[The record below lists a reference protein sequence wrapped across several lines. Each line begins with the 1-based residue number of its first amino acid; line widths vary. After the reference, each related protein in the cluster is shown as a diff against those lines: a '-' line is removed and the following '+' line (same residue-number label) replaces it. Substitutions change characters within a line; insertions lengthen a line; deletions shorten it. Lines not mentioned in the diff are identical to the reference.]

1 MSSCFT
7 AMFRGNASSAKFSNI
22 EPAQNFRCGLKAI
35 IQERAILFFISVA
48 VFWTLLIFFQ
58 AIYIRFA
65 YAIFWGVVD
74 FHRIDT
80 FRLSCTGCKIQIT
93 DDAYW
98 AGLFSPSN
106 IIMYFPV
113 SNEVDPVA
121 EYSHYSG
128 RLLPNVVDG
137 FPSFCNLETK
147 SCNLVIKNFQ
157 KLPASNSSVYHHR
170 LFSDDSV
177 DSDFYYYPTID
188 LIIPPDWAGKL
199 DIHSGYESST
209 DHHPTVVIPFQQPA
223 SGLSYL
229 LRPVASPGLSV
240 PSLHLYSDEYDNYP
254 IFFNGVRGGKY
265 RNVTFRCKTGA
276 FVARGAEFMPGSIVD
291 VTLPMGDIIISANQE
306 IETTVSSIYSA
317 TPPLINDVF
326 ISASLPN
333 ARLFITLNGIN
344 FRNIVLGDVNLIVP
358 NGTCFI
364 HSPFSLPGLAI
375 HANVTFDCD
384 FSLEIKSSGPIA
396 GPILLSYFGGNI
408 MPTGFDLT
416 FLATAGASASVDS
429 PSVKLRGFGGRYDSG
444 EGCDGDN
451 GHSSETSPGHVCA
464 VAGLGSRKVPPFSV
478 STANNAV
485 IMSPSHKS
493 TLSTSFKFI
502 SSAARSL
509 TLGSFV
515 YQTLTIKDEDINSEN
530 QNINM
535 QSIASCPLIY
545 EKSNPLTLGQIANR
559 NSNYHIPYR
568 EQQKLEIAIRQL
580 QHNNVSFV
588 VIKTNGGG
596 ANLPGYF
603 TLTKRKIYTVIDPTI
618 IQTLT
623 FGLLPIPTL
632 AIDVSLFFIHL
643 RYMRHFNE
651 TFYRWHLVLV
661 FVPT

>member
-1 MSSCFT
+1 MSGCFR

-22 EPAQNFRCGLKAI
+22 EPAQSFRCGLKAI
-35 IQERAILFFISVA
+35 FQERAVLFFISVA
-48 VFWTLLIFFQ
+48 VFWTLVFLFR
-58 AIYIRFA
+58 AIYIRLA
-65 YAIFWGVVD
+65 YAILWGYVD
-74 FHRIDT
+74 FNRIDKFT
-80 FRLSCTGCKIQIT
+80 LACTGCKIQIT
-93 DDAYW
+93 NDASW
-98 AGLFSPSN
+98 AGFFSPSN

-121 EYSHYSG
+121 EYDFFDG
-128 RLLPNVVDG
+128 RLLYVDG
-137 FPSFCNLETK
+137 FPSFCSLETK

-157 KLPASNSSVYHHR
+157 KLPAANSSVYHHR

-177 DSDFYYYPTID
+177 DEDFYYYPTID
-188 LIIPPDWAGKL
+188 LIIPPDWAGQL
-199 DIHSGYESST
+199 IIYSGYESSI
-209 DHHPTVVIPFQQPA
+209 DPHPTVVIPWQKPA

-240 PSLHLYSDEYDNYP
+240 PSLYLYSEHANYP
-254 IFFNGVRGGKY
+254 IFFHGVRGGKY
-265 RNVTFRCKTGA
+265 RNVTVRCSTGA

-317 TPPLINDVF
+317 TPPLVKDVF

-333 ARLFITLNGIN
+333 ARLFITLNGTH

-358 NGTCFI
+358 NGTCYI

-384 FSLEIKSSGPIA
+384 FSLGIKSSGPIA

-408 MPTGFDLT
+408 MPTDFDLN

-429 PSVKLRGFGGRYDSG
+429 PSVKQLPRFAGFERFERFHSG
-444 EGCDGDN
+444 EGCDGET
-451 GHSSETSPGHVCA
+451 ETSPGNVCA

-493 TLSTSFKFI
+493 TLSTSFKFV

-509 TLGSFV
+509 TLGAFV
-515 YQTLTIKDEDINSEN
+515 YQTLTIKAEDINIEN
-530 QNINM
+530 GENINM
-535 QSIASCPLIY
+535 QTIASCPVIY
-545 EKSNPLTLGQIANR
+545 EKGNPLTLGKIANR

-568 EQQKLEIAIRQL
+568 EQQKLETAIRQL
-580 QHNNVSFV
+580 QQNNVSFV
-588 VIKTNGGG
+588 IIKTNGGG
-596 ANLPGYF
+596 TNLPGYF

-632 AIDVSLFFIHL
+632 AVDVSLIFIHI
-643 RYMRHFNE
+643 RCMQHFIQI
-651 TFYRWHLVLV
+651 FFRCHLVSD

>member
-1 MSSCFT
+1 
-7 AMFRGNASSAKFSNI
+7 MFRGNASSAKFSNI
-22 EPAQNFRCGLKAI
+22 EPAQRFRCGLKAFV
-35 IQERAILFFISVA
+35 QERAVLFFISVV
-48 VFWTLLIFFQ
+48 VFWTLVIFFQ

-65 YAIFWGVVD
+65 YAIFWGAVD

-80 FRLSCTGCKIQIT
+80 FRLACTGCKIQIT
-93 DDAYW
+93 DDARW

-121 EYSHYSG
+121 EYHIYSG
-128 RLLPNVVDG
+128 RLLPNGVDG
-137 FPSFCNLETK
+137 FPSFCSLETK
-147 SCNLVIKNFQ
+147 SCDLVIKNFQ
-157 KLPASNSSVYHHR
+157 KLPAANSSTYHHR

-177 DSDFYYYPTID
+177 DVDFYYYPTID
-188 LIIPPDWAGKL
+188 LIIPPDWAGQL
-199 DIHSGYESST
+199 IIHSGYESSM
-209 DHHPTVVIPFQQPA
+209 DPHPTVVIPFQKPA

-240 PSLHLYSDEYDNYP
+240 PSLYIHSEEYDNYP
-254 IFFNGVRGGKY
+254 IFFNGGRGGKY
-265 RNVTFRCKTGA
+265 RNVTVRCSTGA

-317 TPPLINDVF
+317 TPPLVKYVF

-333 ARLFITLNGIN
+333 ARLLITLNGTN

-358 NGTCFI
+358 NGTCYI

-384 FSLEIKSSGPIA
+384 FSLGIKSSGPIA

-408 MPTGFDLT
+408 MPTDFDLT

-429 PSVKLRGFGGRYDSG
+429 PSVKKLHQAAFGFAGRHPSG
-444 EGCDGDN
+444 EGCDDVN
-451 GHSSETSPGHVCA
+451 GHSVETSPGNVCA
-464 VAGLGSRKVPPFSV
+464 IAGLGSRKVPPFSV

-493 TLSTSFKFI
+493 TPSTSFKFV

-515 YQTLTIKDEDINSEN
+515 YQTLTIKAEDINIEN
-530 QNINM
+530 ENINM
-535 QSIASCPLIY
+535 QTIASCPVIY
-545 EKSNPLTLGQIANR
+545 EKGNPLTLGKIADR
-559 NSNYHIPYR
+559 YSSYHIPYR
-568 EQQKLEIAIRQL
+568 EQQKLEAAIRQL
-580 QHNNVSFV
+580 QQNNVSFV
-588 VIKTNGGG
+588 IIKTNGGG
-596 ANLPGYF
+596 TNLPGYF

-632 AIDVSLFFIHL
+632 AVDVSLFFFSYQIPA
-643 RYMRHFNE
+643 
-651 TFYRWHLVLV
+651 TFHSNM
-661 FVPT
+661 F